1 MAITRHYLTDA
12 LPLEPGRDADA
23 LAASLVR
30 DLFRRDESRLLATL
44 DEQGRRRGI
53 YMADIVSGAML
64 RNIVDRAKTKAV
76 KAEILHGSVSRDDE
90 PQGIT
95 EARIHEAI
103 DDEYEQNRSTINETD
118 PGQWLRINALTL
130 AADGV

>member
-1 MAITRHYLTDA
+1 MNPD
-12 LPLEPGRDADA
+12 
-23 LAASLVR
+23 S
-30 DLFRRDESRLLATL
+30 LATL

>member
-1 MAITRHYLTDA
+1 
-12 LPLEPGRDADA
+12 
-23 LAASLVR
+23 
-30 DLFRRDESRLLATL
+30 
-44 DEQGRRRGI
+44 
-53 YMADIVSGAML
+53 ML

-103 DDEYEQNRSTINETD
+103 DDEYEQNRSTINRSRAMAQNQRAGVGVSSVWSRRQGLGGMECVRNV
-118 PGQWLRINALTL
+118 PL
-130 AADGV
+130 AYVVRGAE